1 MEGEIKQ
8 RNIDSDYASNAQPPE
23 STPSDHYQESY
34 DNYMEIQ
41 ALKKAA
47 QEAEKDRIT
56 DSLTGLYNRRYLDDF
71 VKKFDQSRS
80 KKSTAVIFCD
90 ADNLGAI
97 NKTFGDAAGDE
108 LLLSVTKALQK
119 SVREED
125 TIIRKGG
132 DEFLIFI
139 QNFSNFDELKNHV
152 SQRLKLNQNSNEKD
166 EKFPKRFSFGIV
178 QYDPNEDKSLI
189 DTVQRANDEMRIQ
202 NPNKKQPKH

>member
-1 MEGEIKQ
+1 MPSEI
-8 RNIDSDYASNAQPPE
+8 NPDYPNNAQPPE
-23 STPSDHYQESY
+23 ATPNDQYQQGY
-34 DNYMEIQ
+34 DDYMKIK
-41 ALKKAA
+41 ALEKAA

-71 VKKFDQSRS
+71 VKKFDQSRV
-80 KKSTAVIFCD
+80 KKPTAVIFCD

-97 NKTFGDAAGDE
+97 NKLFGDAAGDE
-108 LLLSVTKALQK
+108 LLLSVASGLKN

-139 QNFSNFDELKNHV
+139 QNFSTFDELKNQV
-152 SQRLKLNQNSNEKD
+152 SQRLKLNQDSDKKD
-166 EKFPKRFSFGIV
+166 ERFPKKFSFGIV
-178 QYDPNEDKSLI
+178 QYDLSKDISLM

-202 NPNKKQPKH
+202 TPNKKQPKH